1 MNRFSHIPSIRLSI
15 YADGLKFLH
24 LPNPVSQFKKSD
36 TAKTM
41 ELISSKDGVPIA
53 CWHSGAGESLLL
65 VHGTSGDHL
74 AWTPVLPA
82 LERHFTAWTL
92 DRRGR
97 GHSGDAIGYAFER
110 ECEDVAAVVEAIGGT
125 VHLLGHSFGG
135 LCALEAALL
144 TPSIGRLILYEP
156 SVSLA
161 GSGWS
166 AALDAHLQA
175 LLDAGKREEALL
187 LFFRDIVKTPLHEI
201 AALQAGSHWPSRIA
215 AAHTIH
221 RELRSIAR
229 YIFTPQRFNALKIPA
244 LLLLGGES
252 PPRRRLIA
260 ERLHQALPCSRIG
273 ILQGQ
278 QHSAMRTAPDLF
290 VHEVVSFLNVHS
302 GRRPDGAC
310 GHR

>member
-1 MNRFSHIPSIRLSI
+1 
-15 YADGLKFLH
+15 
-24 LPNPVSQFKKSD
+24 
-36 TAKTM
+36 M
-41 ELISSKDGVPIA
+41 ELISSKDGVSIA
-53 CWHSGAGESLLL
+53 CWHGGAGEPLLL

-82 LERHFTAWTL
+82 LECHFSIWTL

-97 GHSGDAIGYAFER
+97 GHSGDAAGYAFER
-110 ECEDVAAVVEAIGGT
+110 ECEDIAAVVEAIGGT

-144 TPSIGRLILYEP
+144 TPHIGRLILYEP
-156 SVSLA
+156 SILLA
-161 GSGWS
+161 GSAWS
-166 AALDAHLQA
+166 AEIDAHLQA

-187 LFFRDIVKTPLHEI
+187 LFFRDIVKTPSHEI
-201 AALQAGSHWPSRIA
+201 AALQAGSHWPARIA
-215 AAHTIH
+215 AAHTLH
-221 RELRSIAR
+221 RELRSIER
-229 YIFTPQRFNALKIPA
+229 YAFTPQRFDALKIPV

-252 PPRRRLIA
+252 PPRRHLIA
-260 ERLHQALPCSRIG
+260 ERLHQALPCSRIS

-290 VHEVVSFLNVHS
+290 VHEVVSFLDVHS
-302 GRRPDGAC
+302 GHAPGGAD